1 VPTVHRMAGRAR
13 FVIAGIGVAGL
24 LAGLVLRDG
33 KVIAA
38 GLLSLLAA
46 WGQHWVHDLTGR

>member
-1 VPTVHRMAGRAR
+1 MAGRAR